1 MAKDPFELVLEGI
14 KSLKDDISDLYEK
27 YNEMNRLVWIKLTEL
42 ETNAKNQM
50 AQQQVERAHWQWI
63 VPVAI
68 SIIAIVVTLFEVIYR
83 IK

>member
-1 MAKDPFELVLEGI
+1 MTWQRFLFI
-14 KSLKDDISDLYEK
+14 SLIVI
-27 YNEMNRLVWIKLTEL
+27 NIKLTEL